1 MLIVTAAGVLVAVI
15 LIVEDDVFIRDIAEL
30 MVEDFG
36 HNTLSSSDVGEAL
49 LLLRSPQHIDALIT
63 DIRLQSAIRGGL
75 ELAHQAIKLRPKLRV
90 LYTTGNVITDEM
102 TTLFVEG
109 AHFLEKPY
117 TQHQLQ
123 HSVGEMLAAPF

>member
-1 MLIVTAAGVLVAVI
+1 MRIVTAVGVLVAVI

-75 ELAHQAIKLRPKLRV
+75 EHAHVAIKLRPKLRV

-102 TTLFVEG
+102 TALFVEG
-109 AHFLEKPY
+109 AHFLRKPY
-117 TQHQLQ
+117 GQLQ
-123 HSVGEMLAAPF
+123 LQDSFAALLAA